1 MCYQLYSIIP
11 LKIENINKII
21 KNISNKIQGFLSKI
35 KRSKTIDLNP
45 LYEIELVE
53 LPYHFTLKTHFQ
65 YLHLDPHQ
73 QHNNLP

>member
-1 MCYQLYSIIP
+1 M
-11 LKIENINKII
+11 
-21 KNISNKIQGFLSKI
+21 SKI

-73 QHNNLP
+73 QHHIVPINTFLNSKGYNEVFIGKQLEE